1 MAALA
6 CTPVVSSAAISKQ
19 LPSPDAELIAL
30 GDQFNHLTDTWDEL
44 ARLTDHTYDGV
55 DNIGLIE
62 TMNPIEAAIV
72 AIPAKTIDG
81 LFVKARAANWSRE
94 GRINPEQEE
103 STDKKMAWS
112 IVRDLIYLSR

>member
-44 ARLTDHTYDGV
+44 ARLT
-55 DNIGLIE
+55 IE
-62 TMNPIEAAIV
+62 FYKRNYIE
-72 AIPAKTIDG
+72 G
-81 LFVKARAANWSRE
+81 LFPHFCSN
-94 GRINPEQEE
+94 IQ
-103 STDKKMAWS
+103 TS
-112 IVRDLIYLSR
+112 IT